1 MEARVQPTQKPSTER
16 KVTMSAMGI
25 ARAAYDRRAA
35 PIRKS
40 TTWAAIATIKMVP
53 VSRERSMVRAYE
65 RVDPSVQRGGS
76 PLESEQCRVSLA
88 SGASV
93 GARIY

>member
-1 MEARVQPTQKPSTER
+1 
-16 KVTMSAMGI
+16 
-25 ARAAYDRRAA
+25 
-35 PIRKS
+35 
-40 TTWAAIATIKMVP
+40 MVP